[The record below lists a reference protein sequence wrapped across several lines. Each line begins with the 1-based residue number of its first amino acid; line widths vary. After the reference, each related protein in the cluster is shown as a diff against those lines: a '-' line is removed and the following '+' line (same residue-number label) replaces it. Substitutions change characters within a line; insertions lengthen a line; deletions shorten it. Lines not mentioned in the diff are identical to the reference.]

1 MHVRNIIVRY
11 SFLFLLSFLLNG
23 CIENDIPYPVIK
35 MQVLQFAVDGQI
47 GSAAIDTDNRVVSVS
62 LEEGVDVRNVKI
74 NKLELTDGC
83 KTDLNIN
90 TILDLSSPYK
100 VTLSFYQDYVWTII
114 ATQSID
120 RRFSVEGQ
128 IGSPVIEESSFRAIA
143 YVSTKTDLKSIS
155 IKDLKLGPEGCTMSR
170 TIEELSGSFIQSKKV
185 NVSYHNKIE
194 NWTLYVFQKE
204 SAVTTEPADAWV
216 NVAWLKGQGLEDT
229 EKGFEYRQKGTDEW
243 IIVSSEIKDD
253 GGVFKSRLNNLQPK
267 TTYEYRAR
275 SDEDYG
281 EVEEFTTITAQEL
294 PNGSMDE
301 WHKNGKVWNPWE
313 QSGASFWDS
322 GNRGATTLGESI
334 TTPVTDIWS
343 GKSTGYAASLY
354 SKFVG
359 ISSFGKFAAGN
370 LFVGEYLRTDGTN
383 GVLSFGKPYTSYPTK
398 LDLYYKYTPAPI
410 DNITEEMKPYVKA
423 NDPDTCFIYVAL
435 CDWDEPLEIRT
446 KPSDRKLFNPN
457 DPNVIAYAEFN
468 STEKITDD
476 EKLKLELEYRAT
488 DRKPK
493 YILVVCTASKYGDYF
508 TGGARSLLHVDEL
521 NLGFDY

>member
-155 IKDLKLGPEGCTMSR
+155 IKDLQLGPEGCTMSR
-170 TIEELSGSFIQSKKV
+170 TIEELSGSFLQSKKV
-185 NVSYHNKIE
+185 NVSYHTIIE

-204 SAVTTEPADAWV
+204 SAATTELAAACV
-216 NVAWLKGQGLEDT
+216 IVA
-229 EKGFEYRQKGTDEW
+229 
-243 IIVSSEIKDD
+243 
-253 GGVFKSRLNNLQPK
+253 
-267 TTYEYRAR
+267 
-275 SDEDYG
+275 
-281 EVEEFTTITAQEL
+281 
-294 PNGSMDE
+294 
-301 WHKNGKVWNPWE
+301 
-313 QSGASFWDS
+313 
-322 GNRGATTLGESI
+322 
-334 TTPVTDIWS
+334 
-343 GKSTGYAASLY
+343 
-354 SKFVG
+354 
-359 ISSFGKFAAGN
+359 
-370 LFVGEYLRTDGTN
+370 
-383 GVLSFGKPYTSYPTK
+383 
-398 LDLYYKYTPAPI
+398 
-410 DNITEEMKPYVKA
+410 
-423 NDPDTCFIYVAL
+423 
-435 CDWDEPLEIRT
+435 
-446 KPSDRKLFNPN
+446 
-457 DPNVIAYAEFN
+457 
-468 STEKITDD
+468 
-476 EKLKLELEYRAT
+476 
-488 DRKPK
+488 
-493 YILVVCTASKYGDYF
+493 
-508 TGGARSLLHVDEL
+508 
-521 NLGFDY
+521 